1 MKMKTYLLTGLIS
14 LFILNTY
21 AQIPPPDQNSVLEAM
36 RGGAILTGVPFLMI
50 APDSRAGAMGDIG
63 TGSSADLYSQHW
75 NPAKYPYVNDK
86 AGFSLTYSPW
96 LRALVND
103 MNLLYFT
110 GYYKI
115 DERSAVSASI
125 TYFSMGEVIF
135 RRSQEEDGS
144 PYRPNE
150 FAIDAAYSRKLT
162 DHFSMAVA
170 ARYIMSDLTSGYSV
184 LDGNRGRAAHA
195 GAADV
200 SMFYTQDFSV
210 KNLENS
216 TLGVGLSITNLGS
229 KISYSDAARKD
240 FLPATLRIGAAYDMQ
255 IDEYNKI
262 GIAAEVSKLLV
273 PTSPVYKTDS
283 VTREYIYGDDGKPI
297 IAAGKDPD
305 VNVMMGVIQSWY
317 DAPGGFKEEMQEWIW
332 SLGAEY
338 WYRDILAFRAGYFH
352 ESAGKGRRQYVTVG
366 IGLKFSI
373 VSFDMSYLIPTVS
386 GTSNPLKNTL
396 RFSLGFNFGEYMRQ
410 RRGR

>member
-1 MKMKTYLLTGLIS
+1 MKMKTYLLSGLTF
-14 LFILNTY
+14 FIVLNAY
-21 AQIPPPDQNSVLEAM
+21 AQIPSDSTLLSAL

-63 TGSSADLYSQHW
+63 AGTSADLYSQHW
-75 NPAKYPYVNDK
+75 NPAKYPYIEDK

-115 DERSAVSASI
+115 DDRSAVSASI

-135 RRSQEEDGS
+135 RKEQGEQGQ

-162 DHFSMAVA
+162 DNFSMAVA
-170 ARYIMSDLTSGYSV
+170 ARYIMSNLTGGYST
-184 LDGNRGRAAHA
+184 LEGSRGKAAHA

-200 SMFYTQDFSV
+200 SMFYTQDFAV

-229 KISYSDAARKD
+229 KISYSEATRKD
-240 FLPATLRIGAAYDMQ
+240 FLPANLRIGVAYNMQ
-255 IDEYNKI
+255 IDEYNKVA
-262 GIAAEVSKLLV
+262 IAADVNKLLV
-273 PTSPVYKTDS
+273 PTAPVYAYDS
-283 VTREYIYGDDGKPI
+283 ITGDPIYDNEGNQV
-297 IAAGKDPD
+297 IAAGRNPD

-317 DAPGGFKEEMQEWIW
+317 DAPGGFKEEMQEWTW

-352 ESAGKGRRQYVTVG
+352 ESKWKGHRQYVTVG
-366 IGLKFSI
+366 LGLKFSI
-373 VSFDMSYLIPTVS
+373 VSFDMSYLVPTVS

-410 RRGR
+410 RRGK